1 MKVAH
6 SVVGSGEPILFVQ
19 GVGVPGC
26 GWSPQ
31 VEGLSSR
38 FACASFDNRG
48 VGKSAPIEGR
58 FGISEMAADA
68 ISVLDALGW
77 ERAHV
82 VGHSVGGLVAQELAL
97 SHRARVKSLVL
108 MCTFARGKDASRF
121 TPWIFWTGM
130 RSYVGTRSSRRRA
143 FMEIVLPPDAP
154 RDDETAAKLAPIF
167 GRDLA
172 DPSPAAM
179 AHLRAASKYDA
190 SPRIS
195 ELAGIPTLVM
205 SGEHDRLA
213 LPTYGRAIAS
223 AIPGARYEEIRGAA
237 HGAPI
242 THAAAV
248 NALIEAHL

>member
-1 MKVAH
+1 MNVAH
-6 SVVGSGEPILFVQ
+6 SLVGSGEPILFVQ

-31 VEGLSSR
+31 VDALSSR

-48 VGKSAPIEGR
+48 VGKSAPIEGK
-58 FGISEMAADA
+58 FGISEMVADA
-68 ISVLDALGW
+68 VSVLDALGW
-77 ERAHV
+77 ERVHV
-82 VGHSVGGLVAQELAL
+82 VGHSVGGLIAQELAL
-97 SHRARVKSLVL
+97 SHRARVKSLTL

-121 TPWIFWTGM
+121 TPWIFWTGL

-154 RDDETAAKLAPIF
+154 RDDETAAKLAKVF

-179 AHLRAASKYDA
+179 AHLRAASKYDG
-190 SPRIS
+190 SPRFA

-213 LPTYGRAIAS
+213 LPAYGRAIAS
-223 AIPGARYEEIRGAA
+223 VIPGARYEEIRGAA